1 MSTSL
6 YPPASVPQ
14 WLSLGSNAWVLAA
27 TTFVMIQSIPA
38 LAVFYAGLTRRRF
51 ALNTAMMVLYSF
63 TSAVVVWMLLGYGLS
78 FYSSSITLNGFHLLG
93 LPLPVWY
100 LPFLNQ
106 TVYGPSNT
114 GLNIPLYTFIM
125 FQFAFAAITPALI
138 VGAIVERFNFKAWL
152 LYSPLWV
159 ILVYSPVAYW
169 MFAGGWLNQ
178 LHAVDYAGG
187 YVIHM
192 TAGFAAL
199 ALAGAVG
206 PRRAQEM
213 RVEAHNLLVVMIGF
227 GLDWVGWNGFNGGAA
242 GGATL
247 DAALAILN
255 TNFAAAAAAMVW
267 MALDMR
273 KFKRASFVGMAS
285 GAFSGLVGITPMAGL
300 VNPGEALL
308 TGLLAGTL
316 CWSAMYKL
324 LPVLRVDD
332 ALGVFPIHGVGGVVG
347 GLLTGLFID
356 PAVAS
361 LYLPGYRGALFGDPW
376 QLWVQG
382 IAVIAV
388 AGYSL
393 AASYLLA
400 KVVKL
405 IVPLRLSEEEI
416 RRGDMAVHGE
426 TAYSG
431 LAEEA
436 FSGEREGEGKDEEF
450 PMESMKERTSGET

>member
-1 MSTSL
+1 
-6 YPPASVPQ
+6 
-14 WLSLGSNAWVLAA
+14 
-27 TTFVMIQSIPA
+27 
-38 LAVFYAGLTRRRF
+38 
-51 ALNTAMMVLYSF
+51 
-63 TSAVVVWMLLGYGLS
+63 
-78 FYSSSITLNGFHLLG
+78 
-93 LPLPVWY
+93 
-100 LPFLNQ
+100 
-106 TVYGPSNT
+106 
-114 GLNIPLYTFIM
+114 
-125 FQFAFAAITPALI
+125 
-138 VGAIVERFNFKAWL
+138 
-152 LYSPLWV
+152 
-159 ILVYSPVAYW
+159 
-169 MFAGGWLNQ
+169 
-178 LHAVDYAGG
+178 
-187 YVIHM
+187 
-192 TAGFAAL
+192 
-199 ALAGAVG
+199 
-206 PRRAQEM
+206 
-213 RVEAHNLLVVMIGF
+213 
-227 GLDWVGWNGFNGGAA
+227 
-242 GGATL
+242 
-247 DAALAILN
+247 
-255 TNFAAAAAAMVW
+255 
-267 MALDMR
+267 
-273 KFKRASFVGMAS
+273 
-285 GAFSGLVGITPMAGL
+285 MAGL

-405 IVPLRLSEEEI
+405 IVPLRLSAEEI